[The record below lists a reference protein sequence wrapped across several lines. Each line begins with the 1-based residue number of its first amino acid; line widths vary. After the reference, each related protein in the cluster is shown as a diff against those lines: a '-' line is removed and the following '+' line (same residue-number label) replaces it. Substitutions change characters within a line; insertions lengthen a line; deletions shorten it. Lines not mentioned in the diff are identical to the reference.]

1 MDVQLLK
8 EKNLYE
14 SHKRFKKLYEY
25 TFISNDLNEDDDEI
39 ENGDESDGNN
49 GNNNGDIND
58 LMNMPDQKPKQ
69 ETPNNMPQGDND
81 DSTNGEASTDAAD
94 PDKPTLGDTLDNNNE
109 DDTDTASD
117 NDEVIDVDDLTNS
130 QEDTEMKV
138 GEVDDK
144 ITQLIDLVNSFSE
157 KINQNDAKIEDLK
170 KEFQLRNPTEVEK
183 LNLRSQDSMP
193 FTVSPKD
200 YWENKSSNSNYKAEF
215 DNSIAPNKEDMEYV
229 IKNGDITNL
238 NNMKSIS
245 DSIDDE
251 DIDLDINKIFG
262 Y

>member
-1 MDVQLLK
+1 MDKKFLK
-8 EKNLYE
+8 ENNLYE

-25 TFISNDLNEDDDEI
+25 TFISNDLNEDDD
-39 ENGDESDGNN
+39 DEMDNDG
-49 GNNNGDIND
+49 GIDD
-58 LMNMPDQKPKQ
+58 LMNMPDQKPQ
-69 ETPNNMPQGDND
+69 QATPNDKGDVN
-81 DSTNGEASTDAAD
+81 NTDNQDMDTSD
-94 PDKPTLGDTLDNNNE
+94 PDAPTLGDTLDEPNSNDKIE
-109 DDTDTASD
+109 PETETDS
-117 NDEVIDVDDLTNS
+117 NDEEVIDVDDLTNS
-130 QEDTEMKV
+130 QEETESKV
-138 GEVDDK
+138 EDVDSK

-200 YWENKSSNSNYKAEF
+200 YWEDKSSNSNYKAEF
-215 DNSIAPNKEDMEYV
+215 DNSVAPNKEEMEYV

-262 Y
+262 F

>member
-1 MDVQLLK
+1 MDKKFLK
-8 EKNLYE
+8 ENNLYE

-25 TFISNDLNEDDDEI
+25 TFISNDLNEDDD
-39 ENGDESDGNN
+39 DEMDNDGSI
-49 GNNNGDIND
+49 DD
-58 LMNMPDQKPKQ
+58 LMNMPDQKPQ
-69 ETPNNMPQGDND
+69 QPTPNDKGDVN
-81 DSTNGEASTDAAD
+81 NTDNQDMDTSD
-94 PDKPTLGDTLDNNNE
+94 PDTPTLGDTLDEPNSNDKIE
-109 DDTDTASD
+109 PETETDS
-117 NDEVIDVDDLTNS
+117 NDEEVIDVDDLTNS
-130 QEDTEMKV
+130 QEETESKV
-138 GEVDDK
+138 EDVDSK

-200 YWENKSSNSNYKAEF
+200 YWEDKSSNSNYKAEF
-215 DNSIAPNKEDMEYV
+215 DNSVAPNKEEMEYV

-262 Y
+262 F

>member
-1 MDVQLLK
+1 MDKKFLK
-8 EKNLYE
+8 ENNLYE

-25 TFISNDLNEDDDEI
+25 TFISNDLNEDDD
-39 ENGDESDGNN
+39 DEMDNDGSI
-49 GNNNGDIND
+49 DD
-58 LMNMPDQKPKQ
+58 LMNMPDQKPQ
-69 ETPNNMPQGDND
+69 QATPNDKGDVNNTD
-81 DSTNGEASTDAAD
+81 NQDMDSSD
-94 PDKPTLGDTLDNNNE
+94 PDAPTLGDTLDEPNSNDE
-109 DDTDTASD
+109 TEAETETDS
-117 NDEVIDVDDLTNS
+117 NDEEVIDVDDLTNS
-130 QEDTEMKV
+130 QEETESKV
-138 GEVDDK
+138 EDVDNK

-200 YWENKSSNSNYKAEF
+200 YWEDKSFNSNYKAEF
-215 DNSIAPNKEDMEYV
+215 DNSVAPNKEEMEYV

-262 Y
+262 F

>member
-1 MDVQLLK
+1 MDKKFLK
-8 EKNLYE
+8 ENNLYE

-25 TFISNDLNEDDDEI
+25 TFISNDLNEDDD
-39 ENGDESDGNN
+39 DEMDNDGSI
-49 GNNNGDIND
+49 DD
-58 LMNMPDQKPKQ
+58 LMNMPDQKPQ
-69 ETPNNMPQGDND
+69 QATPNDKGDVNNTD
-81 DSTNGEASTDAAD
+81 NQDMDSSD
-94 PDKPTLGDTLDNNNE
+94 PDAPTLGDTLDEPNSNDE
-109 DDTDTASD
+109 TEAETETDS
-117 NDEVIDVDDLTNS
+117 NDEEVIDVDDLTNS
-130 QEDTEMKV
+130 QEETESKV
-138 GEVDDK
+138 EDVDNK

-200 YWENKSSNSNYKAEF
+200 YWEDKSSNSNYKAEF
-215 DNSIAPNKEDMEYV
+215 DNSVAPNKEEMEYV

-262 Y
+262 F

>member
-1 MDVQLLK
+1 MDKKFLK
-8 EKNLYE
+8 ENNLYE

-25 TFISNDLNEDDDEI
+25 TFISNDLNEDDD
-39 ENGDESDGNN
+39 DEMDNDGSI
-49 GNNNGDIND
+49 DD
-58 LMNMPDQKPKQ
+58 LMNMPDQKPQ
-69 ETPNNMPQGDND
+69 QATPNDKGDVNNTD
-81 DSTNGEASTDAAD
+81 NQDMDSSD
-94 PDKPTLGDTLDNNNE
+94 PDAPTLGDTLDEPNSNDKIE
-109 DDTDTASD
+109 PETETDS
-117 NDEVIDVDDLTNS
+117 NDEEVIDVDDLTNS
-130 QEDTEMKV
+130 QEETESKV
-138 GEVDDK
+138 EDVDSK

-200 YWENKSSNSNYKAEF
+200 YWEDKSSNSNYKAEF
-215 DNSIAPNKEDMEYV
+215 DNSVAPNKEEMEYV

-245 DSIDDE
+245 NSIDDE

-262 Y
+262 F

>member
-1 MDVQLLK
+1 MDKKFLK
-8 EKNLYE
+8 ENNLYE

-25 TFISNDLNEDDDEI
+25 TFISNDLNEDDD
-39 ENGDESDGNN
+39 DEMDNDGSI
-49 GNNNGDIND
+49 DD
-58 LMNMPDQKPKQ
+58 LMNMPDQKPQ
-69 ETPNNMPQGDND
+69 QATPNDKGDVN
-81 DSTNGEASTDAAD
+81 NTDNQDMDTSD
-94 PDKPTLGDTLDNNNE
+94 PDAPTLGDTLDEPNSNDE
-109 DDTDTASD
+109 TEAETETDS
-117 NDEVIDVDDLTNS
+117 NDEEVIDVDDLTNS
-130 QEDTEMKV
+130 QEETESKV
-138 GEVDDK
+138 EDVDSK

-200 YWENKSSNSNYKAEF
+200 YWEDKSSNSNYKAEF
-215 DNSIAPNKEDMEYV
+215 DNSVAPNKEEMEYV

-262 Y
+262 F

>member
-1 MDVQLLK
+1 MDKQLLK

-14 SHKRFKKLYEY
+14 SHKRFKELLEY
-25 TFISNDLNEDDDEI
+25 TFISNDLNEDDDT
-39 ENGDESDGNN
+39 ENDEDSVDNTDNNDSGNIDN
-49 GNNNGDIND
+49 
-58 LMNMPDQKPKQ
+58 LLNMPDNKPQQ
-69 ETPNNMPQGDND
+69 ETPNNMAQNQEQPND
-81 DSTNGEASTDAAD
+81 DKGAEQEAN
-94 PDKPTLGDTLDNNNE
+94 PDTPTLGDTLDNNTENNDE
-109 DDTDTASD
+109 TSE
-117 NDEVIDVDDLTNS
+117 DEVIDVDDLTNS
-130 QEDTEMKV
+130 QEETELKV
-138 GEVDDK
+138 GDVDKK
-144 ITQLIDLVNSFSE
+144 ITQLISLVNAFSD

-200 YWENKSSNSNYKAEF
+200 YWEDKSQNSNYKAEF

-229 IKNGDITNL
+229 ITNGDIANL

-245 DSIDDE
+245 DTIDDE

-262 Y
+262 F

>member
-1 MDVQLLK
+1 MDKKFLK
-8 EKNLYE
+8 ENNLYE

-25 TFISNDLNEDDDEI
+25 TFISNDLNEDDD
-39 ENGDESDGNN
+39 DEMDNDGSI
-49 GNNNGDIND
+49 DD
-58 LMNMPDQKPKQ
+58 LMNMPDQKPQ
-69 ETPNNMPQGDND
+69 QATPNDKGDVNNTD
-81 DSTNGEASTDAAD
+81 NQDMDSSD
-94 PDKPTLGDTLDNNNE
+94 PDAPTLGDTLDEPNSNDKIE
-109 DDTDTASD
+109 PETETDS
-117 NDEVIDVDDLTNS
+117 NDEEVIDVDDLTNS
-130 QEDTEMKV
+130 QEETESKV
-138 GEVDDK
+138 EDVDSK

-200 YWENKSSNSNYKAEF
+200 YWEDKSSNSNYKAEF
-215 DNSIAPNKEDMEYV
+215 DNSVAPNKEEMEYV

-262 Y
+262 F

>member
-1 MDVQLLK
+1 MDKKFLK
-8 EKNLYE
+8 ENNLYE

-25 TFISNDLNEDDDEI
+25 TFISNDLNEDDD
-39 ENGDESDGNN
+39 DEMDNDGSI
-49 GNNNGDIND
+49 DD
-58 LMNMPDQKPKQ
+58 LMNMPDQKPQ
-69 ETPNNMPQGDND
+69 QATPNDKGDVN
-81 DSTNGEASTDAAD
+81 NTDNQDMDTSD
-94 PDKPTLGDTLDNNNE
+94 PDTPTLGDTLDEPNSNDE
-109 DDTDTASD
+109 TEAETETDS
-117 NDEVIDVDDLTNS
+117 NDEEVIDVDDLTNS
-130 QEDTEMKV
+130 QEETESKV
-138 GEVDDK
+138 GEVDNK

-157 KINQNDAKIEDLK
+157 KISQNDAKIEDLK

-200 YWENKSSNSNYKAEF
+200 YWEDKSSNSNYKAEF
-215 DNSIAPNKEDMEYV
+215 DNSVAPNKEEMEYV

-262 Y
+262 F

>member
-1 MDVQLLK
+1 MDKKFLK
-8 EKNLYE
+8 ENNLYE

-25 TFISNDLNEDDDEI
+25 TFISNDLNEDDD
-39 ENGDESDGNN
+39 DEMDNDG
-49 GNNNGDIND
+49 GIDD
-58 LMNMPDQKPKQ
+58 LMNMPDQKPQ
-69 ETPNNMPQGDND
+69 QATPNDKGDVN
-81 DSTNGEASTDAAD
+81 NTDNQDMDTSD
-94 PDKPTLGDTLDNNNE
+94 PDVPTLGDTLDEPNSNDKIE
-109 DDTDTASD
+109 PETETDS
-117 NDEVIDVDDLTNS
+117 NDEEVIDVDDLTNS
-130 QEDTEMKV
+130 QEETESKV
-138 GEVDDK
+138 EDVDSK

-200 YWENKSSNSNYKAEF
+200 YWEDKSSNSNYKAEF
-215 DNSIAPNKEDMEYV
+215 DNSVAPNKEEMEYV

-262 Y
+262 F